1 MKDLNAERLTLN
13 FSRLRCWD
21 THRKMF
27 QIVEKWFILSWSHL
41 IVNSHIHF
49 STIWNVSDCRK
60 MVYIELITPHNEW
73 SHIHFSTTWNI
84 SDCRKMV
91 CFEMITPYSEWS
103 QPFFYISDCRKM
115 VNIELITPQSEWSH
129 PFFYNLKHIHF
140 STIWNDWKN
149 ISWLK
154 IFQDLKIF
162 HNCTDATKKCDRQT
176 KVGDF

>member
-60 MVYIELITPHNEW
+60 MVYIEIYIFLQPETFQIVEKWFVLRW
-73 SHIHFSTTWNI
+73 SHLIVKGHNHFSTFQIVEKW
-84 SDCRKMV
+84 
-91 CFEMITPYSEWS
+91 
-103 QPFFYISDCRKM
+103 
-115 VNIELITPQSEWSH
+115 LILSWSH
-129 PFFYNLKHIHF
+129 LKVNGHIHF
-140 STIWNDWKN
+140 STIWNTSIFLQSETHPFFYNLKSEN
-149 ISWLK
+149 IS
-154 IFQDLKIF
+154 
-162 HNCTDATKKCDRQT
+162 
-176 KVGDF
+176 

>member
-60 MVYIELITPHNEW
+60 MV
-73 SHIHFSTTWNI
+73 
-84 SDCRKMV
+84 
-91 CFEMITPYSEWS
+91 
-103 QPFFYISDCRKM
+103 
-115 VNIELITPQSEWSH
+115 NIELITPQSEWSH

-140 STIWNDWKN
+140 STIWNTSIFLQSEIWKYF
-149 ISWLK
+149 ITVLMLQKSV
-154 IFQDLKIF
+154 
-162 HNCTDATKKCDRQT
+162 TDIHTYIHTEWPRWAITRVAVCN
-176 KVGDF
+176 